1 MPLKYLSNFR
11 RSLELP
17 FNNCKVELKL
27 KLTKFCVLS
36 AAGADNTNANPN
48 NIIFTIKDTKLY
60 VAVVTLS
67 TKDNQK
73 LSKLPSKGFEKSIYQ
88 NDYKTKSENKNTTN
102 EFRFF
107 LKSNF
112 IGANC

>member
-27 KLTKFCVLS
+27 KLTKYCVLS

-73 LSKLPSKGFEKSIYQ
+73 LSKLP
-88 NDYKTKSENKNTTN
+88 TRCT
-102 EFRFF
+102 
-107 LKSNF
+107 
-112 IGANC
+112 